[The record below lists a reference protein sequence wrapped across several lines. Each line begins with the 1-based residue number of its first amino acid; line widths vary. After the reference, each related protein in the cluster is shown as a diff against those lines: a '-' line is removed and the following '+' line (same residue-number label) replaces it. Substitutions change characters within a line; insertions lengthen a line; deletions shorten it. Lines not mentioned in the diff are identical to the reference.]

1 MTEYTV
7 NQTEGVTNLGG
18 GADHVPKVP
27 HTSSP
32 DNNFR
37 RRSDKSGGPSN
48 WCVGRVGSRQSPWVW
63 QRGQWGSD
71 SPMGCVCSG
80 WIFLGLGSLRTRGG
94 LASLGPLECIRQW
107 GAPGKAPLRQGVP
120 LPVTP
125 WQGDLRVAR
134 RVATS
139 WRSWVTSARRASMGG
154 EGAGFRGERSD
165 LGGLTELCHRSKA
178 PPHSPRGLY
187 ISCNMTCVFRGLSCN
202 PTFCLKPAIAKI

>member
-71 SPMGCVCSG
+71 SPTLCVCSG

-94 LASLGPLECIRQW
+94 LASLGSLLCIRQW
-107 GAPGKAPLRQGVP
+107 HVPGKAPLRQGVP

-125 WQGDLRVAR
+125 WQGDLRVDCSWASWAR
-134 RVATS
+134 KD
-139 WRSWVTSARRASMGG
+139 VTSARRASIGG
-154 EGAGFRGERSD
+154 VGFWKVEEGLR
-165 LGGLTELCHRSKA
+165 GGLLISNLERRCFIIPTTSKYLV
-178 PPHSPRGLY
+178 SWT
-187 ISCNMTCVFRGLSCN
+187 SN
-202 PTFCLKPAIAKI
+202 PCLATLIAGVSV